1 MKLLKE
7 EIVTMDIL
15 RRQGESNQAIAK
27 RLGITEGTVRYHLKR
42 MDQNAKDGRS
52 KCSFIEQL
60 DLVEAVDFWWKEQLE
75 SLPKDRSPNVTELWT
90 YLLRAELWSYNPPF
104 LNRIVIVVRSVF
116 YSVNSASLHPASAA
130 RSSPPNIVPRH
141 YPALF

>member
-1 MKLLKE
+1 
-7 EIVTMDIL
+7 MDIL

-52 KCSFIEQL
+52 KCSLIEQL
-60 DLVEAVDFWWKEQLE
+60 DLVEAVDFWWKEQLD

-90 YLLRAELWSYNPPF
+90 YLSDNYRYTGTYKSVQKYVTKRYPCDLPR
-104 LNRIVIVVRSVF
+104 RIDSISSRFDRQKATRRNDVRTTVE
-116 YSVNSASLHPASAA
+116 YG
-130 RSSPPNIVPRH
+130 
-141 YPALF
+141 